1 MFKSQ
6 GAGVG
11 GAGDSHQIVVFCEM
25 TSILEIKANK
35 VITVI
40 Q

>member
-1 MFKSQ
+1 
-6 GAGVG
+6 VDG
-11 GAGDSHQIVVFCEM
+11 GTAGDHQIVVFAEL